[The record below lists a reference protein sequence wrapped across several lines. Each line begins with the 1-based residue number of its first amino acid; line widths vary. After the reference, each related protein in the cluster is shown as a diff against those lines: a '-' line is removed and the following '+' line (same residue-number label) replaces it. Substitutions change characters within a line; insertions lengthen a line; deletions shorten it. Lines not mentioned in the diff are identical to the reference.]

1 VTRFAS
7 QLGISRRKKE
17 SRRQKTDSNYRRG
30 RFRSDSFRERPFAR
44 ESCEFRHPLRRS
56 APPPS
61 IPVCTKL
68 PLRHRLPQGR
78 VGIGAATDIRL
89 VRLAT
94 ATVLSS
100 SHVPGRPQDS
110 LKRGPT
116 INGRAV

>member
-1 VTRFAS
+1 MLCGRDHGLAACSRVFS
-7 QLGISRRKKE
+7 Q
-17 SRRQKTDSNYRRG
+17 
-30 RFRSDSFRERPFAR
+30 
-44 ESCEFRHPLRRS
+44 
-56 APPPS
+56 
-61 IPVCTKL
+61 
-68 PLRHRLPQGR
+68 